1 LGIGKE
7 KNEIKVSVPP
17 KQPPEPFTLKE
28 IQAIIENFGSDPE
41 LQHFLDYL
49 KVKFCTGLR
58 TGGVAALRRR
68 HCSSECE
75 RIWIGETL
83 TGSGDNRK
91 PKAAKRNKD
100 RTVPLTLQLQKL
112 LLKCRP
118 EAWQTEQKDNPIFYR
133 LEGSTINCKNFC
145 NRYWK
150 PALAYLGINYQ
161 KPYITQHSVIS
172 HALESGRNPV

>member
-28 IQAIIENFGSDPE
+28 IQAIIEKFGSDPE

-58 TGGVAALRRR
+58 TGEVAALRRR
-68 HCSSECE
+68 HCSSECD

-83 TGSGDNRK
+83 TGSGENRK
-91 PKAAKRNKD
+91 PKAAKRNKN
-100 RTVPLTLQLQKL
+100 RTVPLTLHYKNYCSTADLKL
-112 LLKCRP
+112 GKPSRKMIRFFLVLRDVRSTAKISAIVTGNLHSLIW
-118 EAWQTEQKDNPIFYR
+118 ELIIENPISPNTLSFSM
-133 LEGSTINCKNFC
+133 L
-145 NRYWK
+145 
-150 PALAYLGINYQ
+150 
-161 KPYITQHSVIS
+161 
-172 HALESGRNPV
+172 